1 MTRRRPI
8 RLTTGAAV
16 NPVWSPDGKLIVYA
30 GPNVS
35 AFAPL
40 LPIKPDGTPVDL
52 PRILL
57 RRDGERVR
65 FTPDGTALIYMQ
77 GELRAQNFWRLELAT
92 MNTRQLTRSRN
103 ATRCARSTWR
113 PTGSASSSIVCETTR
128 TSC

>member
-40 LPIKPDGTPVDL
+40 LAIKPDGTPVDL
-52 PRILL
+52 PRILAA
-57 RRDGERVR
+57 
-65 FTPDGTALIYMQ
+65 TAS
-77 GELRAQNFWRLELAT
+77 G
-92 MNTRQLTRSRN
+92 
-103 ATRCARSTWR
+103 C
-113 PTGSASSSIVCETTR
+113 GSPR
-128 TSC
+128 TAPR